1 MERKRQK
8 ESYVFEKGI
17 EKIPIKIGKMVTWVL
32 IVFMSCNIMMSCLA
46 LIRYDERS
54 NQVEAKNSLQ
64 IWLDQHYDDK
74 TMQRIYPN
82 AIEAK

>member
-1 MERKRQK
+1 MARKT
-8 ESYVFEKGI
+8 E
-17 EKIPIKIGKMVTWVL
+17 KMVTWVL

-54 NQVEAKNSLQ
+54 SQVEAKNSLQ